1 MHKSIKQTLQLT
13 RTIENSMKSLAV
25 VPIAIFALSLVVP
38 VVHGQE
44 KVENPY
50 FSIKVPNRW
59 AYTEYSSTGMSQLL
73 GRGPVNE
80 IHLTPSEFSDILLTG
95 GDFRNAI
102 EKLQDEDSLYA
113 IFAQDT
119 NYPIKNAPLESYVK
133 YKVDKLGIQNITSQ
147 QYTTVGKE
155 KAVRIDANE
164 SAFFGNTKIALYFF
178 MHDNQ
183 PYQILYLANA
193 KNNEK
198 HLPEFE
204 QMVKSFR
211 FVDSPSGT
219 KNLSEN
225 ENVTDTTSR

>member
-1 MHKSIKQTLQLT
+1 MDTWKMHKSIKQTLQLT

-164 SAFFGNTKIALYFF
+164 SDYYGNNPAAIYLV
-178 MHDNQ
+178 MHDKH
-183 PYQILYLANA
+183 PYYIAYVANA
-193 KNNEK
+193 KSYEK
-198 HLPEFE
+198 YLPEFE
-204 QMVKSFR
+204 QILKSFT
-211 FVDSPSGT
+211 FVGNASSEADG
-219 KNLSEN
+219 NLT
-225 ENVTDTTSR
+225 NVK